1 MYPIYPALI
10 QEKEFRGKAFP
21 FTNSRIKGFTS
32 EMKESVNKIN
42 QVNLKD

>member
-21 FTNSRIKGFTS
+21 FTNSSLKGFTS
-32 EMKESVNKIN
+32 EMNKSVNKIN
-42 QVNLKD
+42 QVNLKE